1 LIRLLVV
8 ILVLVVLAPAVGLW
22 FIAQRALPTLDG
34 VLTMSQLY
42 RLVTVKFDERS
53 IPYIEASSEGDAYF
67 VQGYVTAAQRMF
79 QMDMLRRS
87 AKGQLSE
94 VFGTGTLARD
104 KLMRTI
110 GINRLAEADLKKVSQ
125 KSANSLRSYTQ
136 GVNAYLAAHDGK
148 LPLPF
153 YLLAYKPKTWK
164 ESDSLAILKYLEYQS
179 DESWPLD
186 DLRQRLIEKFGNA
199 GFAPQLFGA
208 PMVATQE
215 KNIHVSG
222 LPQARDG
229 IKYSGELTGSV
240 KGSSSVASDLLWSLS
255 KAVLPEVKSVSD
267 NALPLWGSN
276 AWAVGSGLSDSKGAL
291 LACDKHGPFLS
302 PDQWYYC
309 TLTAPNLHMSGATV
323 PGVPGIML
331 GRNKNVAWAATDLK
345 VDVQDIVLEDFSSQF
360 PEKYKTPSGWQAVT
374 EVQEDIP
381 VRFANPLV
389 HKILITKDGPLLSRL
404 EDKGVALSWAASD
417 PKVTTYETFW
427 RINRAENL
435 QGFLAALQTYSGS
448 PKTFVYADSQGIC
461 GSHIAGN
468 VSLHEGQDARLVPNL
483 GSAGT
488 GIVQGSTQSSNWPL
502 FVGFAQLPGSQAKD
516 SYAIADAPFTL
527 SISSPY
533 RYLRA
538 AAMLNNGVRS
548 GQKIA
553 LEDLALMQVDQNA
566 SLAHLLKTELDASMK
581 NASVIDGPK
590 LHALELLRNWDESVK
605 ADSVAAAVYEAFLH
619 ATARRLLQPKLGEV
633 MMLEYLEKWPRWT
646 SFVEQVLINKPKAW
660 LPPEERTYETFMVT
674 TFSEALKNLKLAS
687 GSEDMNTWTWQSVHR
702 ANFQDALFTNASIY
716 KSILEPILGVRSI
729 GVGGDADCLNACN
742 VQDAAA
748 PFSYACTS
756 GPTTRMLIDMSDP
769 NKYFANLVLGQSENP
784 LSPFRANQ
792 LPHWLRAEPQAMP
805 FSADQAEKQTQHKLL
820 LTDQ

>member
-1 LIRLLVV
+1 MLRLLLV
-8 ILVLVVLAPAVGLW
+8 ILVILVVAPALGLW

-42 RLVTVKFDERS
+42 RLVTVKFDERA

-87 AKGQLSE
+87 ATGQMSE
-94 VFGTGTLARD
+94 VFGTGALARD
-104 KLMRTI
+104 KLVRTI
-110 GINRLAEADLKKVSQ
+110 GINRLAQADLKKLSRQ
-125 KSANSLRSYTQ
+125 SANSLKSYTQ
-136 GVNAYLAAHDGK
+136 GVNAYLAAHDSK

-153 YLLAYKPKTWK
+153 YLLAYKPKSWT

-186 DLRQRLIEKFGNA
+186 DLRQRLLEKFGNA

-215 KNIHVSG
+215 KNVHVSH
-222 LPQARDG
+222 LPANASG
-229 IKYSGELTGSV
+229 ITHSAMESV
-240 KGSSSVASDLLWSLS
+240 RQDSTSSLASHVLWSVS
-255 KAVLPEVKSVSD
+255 KAVLPEVRSVSD

-276 AWAVGSGLSDSKGAL
+276 AWSVGSGLSDTKGAL

-309 TLTAPNLHMSGATV
+309 TLTAKNLHVSGATV
-323 PGVPGIML
+323 PGVPGVML
-331 GRNKNVAWAATDLK
+331 GRSQNVAWAATDLK
-345 VDVQDIVLEDFSSQF
+345 VDGQDLVLEDFSPQF
-360 PEKYKTPSGWQAVT
+360 TDKYKTPSGWQAVT
-374 EVQEDIP
+374 ELQEDIP

-404 EDKGVALSWAASD
+404 EDKGVALSWAAAE
-417 PKVTTYETFW
+417 PKVTTYETLW
-427 RINRAENL
+427 HINRAENL
-435 QGFLAALQTYSGS
+435 QGFLAALQNYSGS
-448 PKTFVYADSQGIC
+448 PKTFVYADSQGTC
-461 GSHIAGN
+461 GYHIAGN
-468 VSLHEGQDARLVPNL
+468 VSLHGGQDVKLVPGL

-488 GIVQGSTQSSNWPL
+488 GVVQGATQGANWPL
-502 FVGFAQLPGSQAKD
+502 FVGFNQLPGSQSKD
-516 SYAIADAPFTL
+516 FYAIADAPFTL
-527 SISSPY
+527 SVSSPY
-533 RYLRA
+533 RYQRA
-538 AAMLNNGVRS
+538 AAMLNNAVRS
-548 GQKIA
+548 GQKLA
-553 LEDLALMQVDQNA
+553 LPDLALMQVDQNA
-566 SLAHLLKTELDASMK
+566 SLAHLVKTELDASVK

-590 LHALELLRNWDESVK
+590 LHALEMLRAWDENVK
-605 ADSVAAAVYEAFLH
+605 ADSVAASIYEAFLH

-687 GSEDMNTWTWQSVHR
+687 GSEDMNTWTWQTCHR
-702 ANFQDALFTNASIY
+702 AKFQDNLFANAPVY
-716 KSILEPILGVRSI
+716 KSILEPLIGVRSI

-742 VQDAAA
+742 VQDAAI
-748 PFSYACTS
+748 PFSYSCTS
-756 GPTTRMLIDMSDP
+756 GPTTRLLIDMSDHD
-769 NKYFANLVLGQSENP
+769 KFFANLVLGQSENP
-784 LSPFRANQ
+784 ISPFRSNQ
-792 LPHWLRAEPQAMP
+792 LPQWLRAEPHAMA
-805 FSADQAEKQTQHKLL
+805 FSSDQAERQTQHKLL